1 MLYVYLIVC
10 FMESDLFLFDLIGM
24 FKDKDLEIL
33 EMI

>member
-10 FMESDLFLFDLIGM
+10 FMESDLFLFYLIGM